1 MTDEKHCNHSFVVP
15 RRGLPQINGRLT
27 EKGTVTVAFLGGS
40 ITEGAGASEADTYSW
55 RALIGK
61 YLQERFADQEFRFI
75 NAGVGGTNSTLGA
88 HRLQEHVL
96 QQGTIDL
103 LFVEFSVNDGSDR
116 EESIRGME
124 GIVRQC
130 RRLSP
135 GTDICF
141 LYTAAEKNL
150 SGSNPFNIAVHEEVA
165 EHYKLPSVN
174 FAARVYAQLEAGQME
189 WTKLAPDGYHP
200 NDDGH
205 ALYASFLREY
215 LETALVPGKTNLSSE
230 SSLDIPP
237 LAEQNYEY
245 GSLLDF
251 RAADHVNGYELRELS
266 AGDPLM
272 NWRFGTE
279 HLYTHSKEAMFSFTV
294 TGQSAGLMLLYGPD
308 SGIFEYS
315 LNDSSYKAVNLFDEW
330 CPLAFRPIIAM
341 FPIREQRQE
350 LRVTVRIT
358 GLKDEQ
364 SKGTSLRI
372 LKLLHN

>member
-1 MTDEKHCNHSFVVP
+1 MTKEKHCNHSFVIP
-15 RRGLPQINGRLT
+15 RRGLPSTNVRLA
-27 EKGTVTVAFLGGS
+27 EKKPVTVAFLGGS
-40 ITEGAGASEADTYSW
+40 ITEGAGASEAETFSW
-55 RALIGK
+55 RALTGK
-61 YLQERFADQEFRFI
+61 YLQERFADHEFRFI

-88 HRLQEHVL
+88 HRLQAHVL
-96 QQGTIDL
+96 QYGTIDL

-165 EHYKLPSVN
+165 QHYELPSVN
-174 FAARVYAQLEAGQME
+174 FAARVYKQTQAGQMA
-189 WTKLAPDGYHP
+189 WTELAPDGYHP

-205 ALYASFLREY
+205 ALYASFLQEY
-215 LETALVPGKTNLSSE
+215 LETALVPDSIYSISE
-230 SSLDIPP
+230 RALIIPP
-237 LAEQNYEY
+237 LEERNYEY
-245 GSLLDF
+245 GHLLDF
-251 RAADHVNGYELRELS
+251 RAAERADGFELRELTPE
-266 AGDPLM
+266 DPLM

-279 HLYTHSKEAMFSFTV
+279 HLYTDSREASFSYTV
-294 TGQSAGLMLLYGPD
+294 TGQSVGLLLLYGPD

-315 LNDSSYKAVNLFDEW
+315 LNGGPFIAVNLFDEW

-341 FPIREQRQE
+341 FGIQEQRRE
-350 LRVTVRIT
+350 LQVTVRIT
-358 GLKDEQ
+358 GEKDEQ
-364 SKGTSLRI
+364 SKGNSLRI
-372 LKLLHN
+372 LKLMYN